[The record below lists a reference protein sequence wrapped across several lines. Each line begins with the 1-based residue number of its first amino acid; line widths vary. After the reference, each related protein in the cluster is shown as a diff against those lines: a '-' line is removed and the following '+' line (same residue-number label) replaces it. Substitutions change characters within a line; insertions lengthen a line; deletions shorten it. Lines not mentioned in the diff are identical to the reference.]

1 MEQIIQDMIT
11 DSFEELV
18 FDPASISEAQRA
30 WKMLVGMFPNSSAC
44 ADALYMAIFESAPSL
59 QDLFTTPRA
68 VQAMRFVDAI
78 NNYIVNIGD
87 PPALKALVEALAF
100 GHMDREVTKPRAVIF
115 RDAILGFAAAELGK
129 NLNATAAK
137 AWTTLL
143 NYIGGALIFVKANYS
158 GRVILLR
165 ESWLQA
171 NNRGEEGKGE
181 NQEGG
186 QEGHAGESEEKKED
200 VELDEETKKKQ
211 QQAKS
216 KVPTSYNE

>member
-11 DSFEELV
+11 DSFEEIV
-18 FDPASISEAQRA
+18 FDQGAVDAAQQA
-30 WKMLVGMFPNSSAC
+30 WKMLIGMFPNSAAC

-137 AWTTLL
+137 AWTCLL

-181 NQEGG
+181 AQQG
-186 QEGHAGESEEKKED
+186 QEGHGGEGEEGKVDAD
-200 VELDEETKKKQ
+200 VDEETKKKQ

-216 KVPTSYNE
+216 KVP